1 MVAARSNVGVGLLGL
16 GVIGSGVISVL
27 TKKPDKLATES
38 GYPLVL
44 RKVLEKDI
52 SKHGS
57 MGLGKELFTAD
68 FGDILKNPE
77 IDIVIELIGGENP
90 AFDFIKRCI
99 MAGKH
104 VVTANK
110 EVMAK
115 HGFEILQLARDNG
128 VDVRYEASVGGG
140 IPIISPFIDDLM
152 VNDIKAILGIVNGTT
167 NYILTRMAQEGLDF
181 ETALKQAQKL
191 GYAEA
196 NPENDIEG
204 ADAAY
209 KLAILATIA
218 FGTEVKIADVYYEG
232 ISKLEA
238 NDFRYS
244 RELGYAIKLLAI
256 AKQTDGFIEVR
267 VHPVFISEDAL
278 LAKVDGVYN
287 AINVE
292 GDLVGKLIFYG
303 RGAGASPTSSAV
315 MSDVVKVAHN
325 IYRNVKSVPKLPSG
339 KKYVIKPMPEVET
352 RGYIRM
358 RILDQSGILAQIS
371 KVLGDNLISIASVI
385 QKETDVFSKTAEIVI
400 MTHPFKEAAIQKA
413 LKDMRKLPAVKEINN
428 YIRVEG

>member
-1 MVAARSNVGVGLLGL
+1 MVAAREYIGLGLMGL
-16 GVIGSGVISVL
+16 GVIGSGVVSVL
-27 TKKPDKLATES
+27 ANKTDRLTAES

-44 RKVLEKDI
+44 KKVLEKDK

-57 MGLGKELFTAD
+57 MGLNKDLFTTD
-68 FGDILKNPE
+68 FEDILNNPE

-99 MAGKH
+99 IAGKH
-104 VVTANK
+104 IVTANK

-115 HGFEILQLARDNG
+115 HGYEILQLARDYK

-140 IPIISPFIDDLM
+140 IPIVSPFTNDLA

-181 ETALKQAQKL
+181 KIALQQAQKL

-196 NPENDIEG
+196 NPENDIGG

-218 FGTEVKIADVYYEG
+218 FGTEVKINSVYYEG
-232 ISKLEA
+232 VSKLEA

-244 RELGYAIKLLAI
+244 RELGYSIKLLAI
-256 AKQTDGFIEVR
+256 AKQAEGFIEVR
-267 VHPVFISEDAL
+267 VHPVFIPEDAL
-278 LAKVDGVYN
+278 LAKVNGVFN
-287 AINVE
+287 AIEVE

-315 MSDVVKVAHN
+315 MSDVVNIAN
-325 IYRNVKSVPKLPSG
+325 DIYRGVKSIPKITSV
-339 KKYVIKPMPEVET
+339 KKYVVKPMPEIET

-358 RILDQSGILAQIS
+358 RILDQSGVLAQIS
-371 KVLGDNLISIASVI
+371 KVLGDNQISIASVI
-385 QKETDVFSKTAEIVI
+385 QKETDLSSKTAEIVI

-413 LKDMRKLPAVKEINN
+413 LMDMRKLAAVKEINN

>member
-1 MVAARSNVGVGLLGL
+1 MVAAREYIGLGLMGL
-16 GVIGSGVISVL
+16 GVIGSGVVSVL
-27 TKKPDKLATES
+27 ANKTDRLTAES

-44 RKVLEKDI
+44 KKVLEKDK

-57 MGLGKELFTAD
+57 MGLNKDLFTTD
-68 FGDILKNPE
+68 FEDILNNPE

-99 MAGKH
+99 IAGKH
-104 VVTANK
+104 IVTANK

-115 HGFEILQLARDNG
+115 HGYEILQLARDYK

-140 IPIISPFIDDLM
+140 IPIVSPFTNDLA

-181 ETALKQAQKL
+181 KIALQQAQKL

-196 NPENDIEG
+196 NPENDIGG

-218 FGTEVKIADVYYEG
+218 FGTEVKIDSVYYEG

-244 RELGYAIKLLAI
+244 RELGYSIKLLAI
-256 AKQTDGFIEVR
+256 AKQAEGFIEVR
-267 VHPVFISEDAL
+267 VHPVFIPEDAL
-278 LAKVDGVYN
+278 LAKVNGVFN
-287 AINVE
+287 AIEVE

-303 RGAGASPTSSAV
+303 RGAGAYPTSSAV
-315 MSDVVKVAHN
+315 ISDVVNIAN
-325 IYRNVKSVPKLPSG
+325 DIYRGVKNIPKITSVKQ
-339 KKYVIKPMPEVET
+339 YVVKPMPEVET

-358 RILDQSGILAQIS
+358 RILDQSGVLAQIS
-371 KVLGDNLISIASVI
+371 KVLGDNQISIASVI
-385 QKETDVFSKTAEIVI
+385 QKETDLSSKTAEIVI

-413 LKDMRKLPAVKEINN
+413 LMEMRKLTAVKEINN

>member
-1 MVAARSNVGVGLLGL
+1 MVAARENVGIGLMGL
-16 GVIGSGVISVL
+16 GVIGSGVVSVL
-27 TKKPDKLATES
+27 TTKSDKLYIES
-38 GYPLVL
+38 GRPLVL
-44 RKVLEKDI
+44 KKVLEKDT

-68 FGDILKNPE
+68 FEEFLNGPE
-77 IDIVIELIGGENP
+77 IEIVIELIGGEYP

-115 HGFEILQLARDNG
+115 HGYEILQLARDNK

-140 IPIISPFIDDLM
+140 IPVISPFIDDLM

-181 ETALKQAQKL
+181 GIALEQAQKL

-209 KLAILATIA
+209 KLAVLATIA
-218 FGTEVKIADVYYEG
+218 FGTEVRIEDIYYEG

-244 RELGYAIKLLAI
+244 KELGYAIKLLAI
-256 AKQTDGFIEVR
+256 AKQSDGYIEVR
-267 VHPVFISEDAL
+267 VHPVFIPEDAL

-287 AINVE
+287 AIEVE

-303 RGAGASPTSSAV
+303 RGAGAAPTSSAV
-315 MSDVVKVAHN
+315 MSDVVNVASN
-325 IYRNVKSVPKLPSG
+325 ICRGIESIPKLPSG
-339 KKYVIKPMPEVET
+339 TGYMIKPMPEVET

-371 KVLGDNLISIASVI
+371 KVLGDNSISIASVI
-385 QKETDVFSKTAEIVI
+385 QKETDLSSKTAEIVI
-400 MTHPFKEAAIQKA
+400 MTHPSKEAAIQRA
-413 LKDMRKLPAVKEINN
+413 LTDMRNVKAVKEINN
-428 YIRVEG
+428 YIRVED

>member
-1 MVAARSNVGVGLLGL
+1 MVAARENIGVGLMGL
-16 GVIGSGVISVL
+16 GVIGSGVVSVL
-27 TKKPDKLATES
+27 TGKSDKLASES
-38 GYPLVL
+38 NRPLIL
-44 RKVLEKDI
+44 KKILEKDV

-57 MGLGKELFTAD
+57 MGLSKGIFTSD
-68 FGDILKNPE
+68 FEEFLNNPE
-77 IDIVIELIGGENP
+77 IEIVIELIGGENP

-99 MAGKH
+99 TAGKH

-115 HGFEILQLARDNG
+115 HGYEILQLARDNH

-140 IPIISPFIDDLM
+140 IPVISPFIDDLM

-167 NYILTRMAQEGLDF
+167 NYILTSMAQEGLDF
-181 ETALKQAQKL
+181 GIALAQAQKL

-196 NPENDIEG
+196 NPENDIGG

-218 FGTEVKIADVYYEG
+218 FGIEVKIADVYYEG

-267 VHPVFISEDAL
+267 VHPVFIPEDAL
-278 LAKVDGVYN
+278 LAKVDGVFN
-287 AINVE
+287 AVEIE

-303 RGAGASPTSSAV
+303 RGAGAAPTSSAV
-315 MSDVVKVAHN
+315 MADVVN
-325 IYRNVKSVPKLPSG
+325 IAGNISQGIKSIPKIASG
-339 KKYVIKPMPEVET
+339 KAYQIKPMPEVET

-358 RILDQSGILAQIS
+358 RILDQSGVLAQIS
-371 KVLGDNLISIASVI
+371 KVLGDNEISIASVI
-385 QKETDVFSKTAEIVI
+385 QKETDLSSNTAEIVI
-400 MTHPFKEAAIQKA
+400 MTHPSKEDAIQKA
-413 LKDMRKLPAVKEINN
+413 LTDMRRVAAVKEINN
-428 YIRVEG
+428 YIRVED

>member
-1 MVAARSNVGVGLLGL
+1 MVAAREYIGLGLMGL
-16 GVIGSGVISVL
+16 GVIGSGVVSVL
-27 TKKPDKLATES
+27 ANKTDRLTAES

-44 RKVLEKDI
+44 KKVLEKDK

-57 MGLGKELFTAD
+57 IGLNKDLFTTD
-68 FGDILKNPE
+68 FEDILNNPE

-99 MAGKH
+99 IAGKH
-104 VVTANK
+104 IVTANK

-115 HGFEILQLARDNG
+115 HGYEILQLARDYK

-140 IPIISPFIDDLM
+140 IPIVSPFTNDLA

-181 ETALKQAQKL
+181 KIALQQAQKL

-196 NPENDIEG
+196 NPENDIGG

-218 FGTEVKIADVYYEG
+218 FGTEVKINSVYYEG

-244 RELGYAIKLLAI
+244 RELGYSIKLLAI
-256 AKQTDGFIEVR
+256 AKQADGFIEVR
-267 VHPVFISEDAL
+267 VHPVFIPEDAL
-278 LAKVDGVYN
+278 LAKVNGVFN
-287 AINVE
+287 AIEVE

-315 MSDVVKVAHN
+315 MSDVVNIAN
-325 IYRNVKSVPKLPSG
+325 DIYRGVKSIPKITSV
-339 KKYVIKPMPEVET
+339 KKYVVKPMPEIET

-358 RILDQSGILAQIS
+358 RILDQSGVLAQIS
-371 KVLGDNLISIASVI
+371 KVLGDNQISIASVI
-385 QKETDVFSKTAEIVI
+385 QKETDLSSKTAEIVI

-413 LKDMRKLPAVKEINN
+413 LMDMRKLAAVKEINN

>member
-1 MVAARSNVGVGLLGL
+1 MVAAREYIGLGLMGL
-16 GVIGSGVISVL
+16 GVIGSGVVSVL
-27 TKKPDKLATES
+27 ANKTDRLTAES

-44 RKVLEKDI
+44 KKVLEKDK

-57 MGLGKELFTAD
+57 IGLNKDLFTTD
-68 FGDILKNPE
+68 FEDILNNPE

-99 MAGKH
+99 IAGKH
-104 VVTANK
+104 IVTANK

-115 HGFEILQLARDNG
+115 HGYEILQLARDNK

-140 IPIISPFIDDLM
+140 IPIVSPFTNDLA

-181 ETALKQAQKL
+181 KIALQQAQKL

-196 NPENDIEG
+196 NPENDIGG

-218 FGTEVKIADVYYEG
+218 FGTEVKINSVYYEG

-244 RELGYAIKLLAI
+244 RELGYSIKLLAI
-256 AKQTDGFIEVR
+256 AKQADGFIEVR
-267 VHPVFISEDAL
+267 VHPVFIPEDAL
-278 LAKVDGVYN
+278 LAKVNGVFN
-287 AINVE
+287 AIEVE

-315 MSDVVKVAHN
+315 MSDVVNIAN
-325 IYRNVKSVPKLPSG
+325 DIYRGVKSIPKITSV
-339 KKYVIKPMPEVET
+339 KKYVVKPMPEIET

-358 RILDQSGILAQIS
+358 RILDQSGVLAQIS
-371 KVLGDNLISIASVI
+371 KVLGDNQISIASVI
-385 QKETDVFSKTAEIVI
+385 QKETDLSSKTAEIVI

-413 LKDMRKLPAVKEINN
+413 LMDMRKLAAVKEINN

>member
-1 MVAARSNVGVGLLGL
+1 MVAAREYIGLGLMGL
-16 GVIGSGVISVL
+16 GVIGSGVVSVL
-27 TKKPDKLATES
+27 ANKTDRLTAES

-44 RKVLEKDI
+44 KKVLEKDK

-57 MGLGKELFTAD
+57 MGLNKDLFTTD
-68 FGDILKNPE
+68 FEDILNNPE

-99 MAGKH
+99 IAGKH
-104 VVTANK
+104 IVTANK

-115 HGFEILQLARDNG
+115 HGYEILQLARDYK

-140 IPIISPFIDDLM
+140 IPIVSPFTNDLA

-181 ETALKQAQKL
+181 KIALQQAQKL

-196 NPENDIEG
+196 NPENDIGG

-218 FGTEVKIADVYYEG
+218 FGTEVKINSVYYEG

-244 RELGYAIKLLAI
+244 RELGYSIKLLAI
-256 AKQTDGFIEVR
+256 AKQAEGFIEVR
-267 VHPVFISEDAL
+267 VHPVFIPEDAL
-278 LAKVDGVYN
+278 LAKVNGVFN
-287 AINVE
+287 AIEVE

-315 MSDVVKVAHN
+315 MSDVVNIAN
-325 IYRNVKSVPKLPSG
+325 DIYRGVKSIPKITSV
-339 KKYVIKPMPEVET
+339 KKYVVKPMPEIET

-358 RILDQSGILAQIS
+358 RILDQSGVLAQIS
-371 KVLGDNLISIASVI
+371 KVLGDNQISIASVI
-385 QKETDVFSKTAEIVI
+385 QKETDLSSKTAEIVI

-413 LKDMRKLPAVKEINN
+413 LMDMRKLAAVKEINN

>member
-1 MVAARSNVGVGLLGL
+1 MVAAREYIGLGLMGL
-16 GVIGSGVISVL
+16 GVIGSGVVSVL
-27 TKKPDKLATES
+27 ANKTDRLTAES

-44 RKVLEKDI
+44 KKVLEKDK

-57 MGLGKELFTAD
+57 MGLNKDLFTTD
-68 FGDILKNPE
+68 FEDILNNPE

-99 MAGKH
+99 IAGKH
-104 VVTANK
+104 IVTANK

-115 HGFEILQLARDNG
+115 HGYEILQLARDYK

-140 IPIISPFIDDLM
+140 IPIVSPFTNDLA

-181 ETALKQAQKL
+181 KIALQQAQKL

-196 NPENDIEG
+196 NPENDIGG

-218 FGTEVKIADVYYEG
+218 FGTEVKINSVYYEG

-244 RELGYAIKLLAI
+244 RELGYSIKLLAI
-256 AKQTDGFIEVR
+256 AKQAEGFIEVR
-267 VHPVFISEDAL
+267 VHPVFIPEDAL
-278 LAKVDGVYN
+278 LAKVNGVFN
-287 AINVE
+287 AIEVE

-315 MSDVVKVAHN
+315 MSDVVNIAN
-325 IYRNVKSVPKLPSG
+325 DIYRGVKSIPKITSV
-339 KKYVIKPMPEVET
+339 KKYVVKPMPEVET

-358 RILDQSGILAQIS
+358 RILDQSGVLAQIS
-371 KVLGDNLISIASVI
+371 KVLGDNQISIASVI
-385 QKETDVFSKTAEIVI
+385 QKETDLSSKTAEIVI

-413 LKDMRKLPAVKEINN
+413 LMDMRKLAAVKEINN